1 MNGFCNHQEWFIK
14 PGMVDSLAIADVR
27 LGDVGDSRVF
37 VVSVSRVAVGRDV
50 VVGVVSVRVV
60 QRAYFFTCPFKKN
73 KKKNKKKRQSE
84 VKNLEE
90 ILFGHA
96 VCANGPAVN

>member
-1 MNGFCNHQEWFIK
+1 
-14 PGMVDSLAIADVR
+14 MVDSLAIADVR

-60 QRAYFFTCPFKKN
+60 QRAYFFTCPFR
-73 KKKNKKKRQSE
+73 KKKKG
-84 VKNLEE
+84 KN
-90 ILFGHA
+90 
-96 VCANGPAVN
+96 VNLK

>member
-1 MNGFCNHQEWFIK
+1 
-14 PGMVDSLAIADVR
+14 MVDSLAIADVR

-60 QRAYFFTCPFKKN
+60 QRAYFFTCPFRG
-73 KKKNKKKRQSE
+73 KKKRKRKKSQSE

-90 ILFGHA
+90 ILFGHS
-96 VCANGPAVN
+96 VCANGPAVS